1 MTVLDLGTKVTYRWQ
16 VRIPPKYKTPLN
28 DVIEWINENKIS
40 GTIFPGVAFFNN
52 EQDAIIFIL
61 RWS

>member
-1 MTVLDLGTKVTYRWQ
+1 MTVLDLGTKAAYRWQ
-16 VRIPPKYKTPLN
+16 VLIPPKYKTPLN
-28 DVIEWINENKIS
+28 DVIEWTNENKIACA
-40 GTIFPGVAFFNN
+40 ILPGVAFFNN